1 MIQDAGDFEILPSL
15 GEDMGEDFLPQP
27 PPKQE
32 SQVLSLF
39 KRMFIRG
46 NSLKTEDES

>member
-15 GEDMGEDFLPQP
+15 GEDMSEDFPPQP
-27 PPKQE
+27 PKIE